1 MRPNLKI
8 MAGVTLLGAVV
19 TTPCF
24 AAEVNLHG
32 FVRSAFDITNST
44 SKYLD
49 SDDNRGDF
57 GSTQAGFNWSAVI
70 DPKWTIAG
78 QLHFAAAGNELRLDW
93 AIASYQMND
102 NARAILGRQ
111 KYPLGLVTQ
120 NVDIGVTYPWT
131 RPPQEFYNLEIG
143 ADSPNLAA
151 EIFDGVS
158 VEYVTGDDWE
168 IVVHPFTGSVGYNTG
183 SSVNGNYQRQMMG
196 LKLGASNDM
205 VSLQAG
211 FSTSNLTIGTA
222 VTEQSK
228 TSVNIGAKVEMD
240 NILVYAEYGDTQVK
254 DSDLYDSKGGYLS
267 FAYTMDKYQ
276 PVITIATLEGQK
288 AANAS
293 KGALDQDSIALGLAY
308 HYNPSVILKMQWK
321 NIKPGDPT
329 TAGMVA
335 ALPAGKTTVDIVS
348 VSMDA
353 IF

>member
-1 MRPNLKI
+1 M
-8 MAGVTLLGAVV
+8 TLLGAVV
-19 TTPCF
+19 TTPSY
-24 AAEVNLHG
+24 AGEVNLHG
-32 FVRSAFDITNST
+32 FVRSSFDITNSS

-49 SDDNRGDF
+49 TDDNRGDF

-70 DPKWTIAG
+70 DPQWTVAG
-78 QLHFAAAGNELRLDW
+78 QLHFNAAGNELRLDW
-93 AIASYQMND
+93 AIASFQMNE

-143 ADSPNLAA
+143 SDSPNLAA

-158 VEYVTGDDWE
+158 VEYTTGDDWE
-168 IVVHPFTGSVGYNTG
+168 VVVQPFTGSTGYNTAA
-183 SSVNGNYQRQMMG
+183 SNYQRQMMG
-196 LKLGASNDM
+196 LKLGVSNDM

-211 FSTSNLTIGTA
+211 ISSSNLTIGTA

-254 DSDLYDSKGGYLS
+254 DSDLFDSKGGYLS

-288 AANAS
+288 AAGAS

-308 HYNPSVILKMQWK
+308 HYNPSVIMKMQWK

-329 TAGMVA
+329 TDGMVK
-335 ALPAGKTTVDIVS
+335 ALPTGKTTVDVVS
-348 VSMDA
+348 ISVDA